1 MPLPAPVSNPLRSA
15 LLLLAALCLLL
26 QPGRAEAHPAPFSY
40 VDLTLSADR
49 IEGALTV
56 HASDLAR
63 EFEIDEPRMLLDAG
77 VLDAQADTISDL
89 LVPRLSIRAEDG
101 APLPVRMTDLAPSA
115 RDADAVELRFVI
127 EVPPPPALTVQAHL
141 FAFDPAH
148 QTFVNIYEN
157 GGLAQ
162 QWLFA
167 AGSAPQTHYAG
178 TAAGVAAV
186 FATFVPSGAQHVL
199 IGPDHIL
206 FIVGLM
212 LLGGSL
218 RRLALIVTAF
228 TLGHSVTLALAAL
241 NILAPP
247 AWLIEP
253 LIALSIVIVGV
264 DNLLRKPGER
274 DLRAWFAVVF
284 GLIHGFGFAFVLREF
299 GLPDANLA
307 WALLAFNIGVEIGQL
322 AIVIPLALVLA
333 AVRARA
339 PIVAKRIVVAG
350 SLAVVLAGA
359 YWFAQRV
366 LAMGSG

>member
-1 MPLPAPVSNPLRSA
+1 MRSVVLLCLA
-15 LLLLAALCLLL
+15 LFLLL
-26 QPGRAEAHPAPFSY
+26 QPGGARAHPAPFSY
-40 VDLTLSADR
+40 VDLMLSEDR
-49 IEGALTV
+49 IEGTLTV
-56 HASDLAR
+56 HATDIAHELR
-63 EFEIDEPRMLLDAG
+63 IDEPRTLLDRGLHTGA
-77 VLDAQADTISDL
+77 LDARSAAIVDL
-89 LVPRLSIRAEDG
+89 LLPRLTLRAQGGE
-101 APLPVRMTDLAPSA
+101 PLPVRITRTSPSP
-115 RDADAVELRFVI
+115 RDADAVQLEFVV
-127 EVPPPPALTVQAHL
+127 EAVPPPALTVQAHL

-148 QTFVNIYEN
+148 QTFVNIYE
-157 GGLAQ
+157 GGALAQ

-167 AGSAPQTHYAG
+167 AGSEPQTHYAG
-178 TAAGVAAV
+178 TVAGVAAV
-186 FATFVPSGAQHVL
+186 FATFVPSGAHHVL

-241 NILAPP
+241 DILAPP

-264 DNLLRKPGER
+264 DNLLRQPGER
-274 DLRAWFAVVF
+274 DLRAWFAVLF

-333 AVRARA
+333 AIRARA
-339 PIVAKRIVVAG
+339 PLVAKRIVVAG

-359 YWFAQRV
+359 YWFIERIV
-366 LAMGSG
+366 AMGSG